1 MPRHKLDRRT
11 RRTRQLLKESLMSLI
26 LEKGYDAVTV
36 EEITDRADLGR
47 TTFYL
52 HYHDKDDLLLK
63 SIEAISQEL
72 IDQIS
77 ATPPIPLVF
86 QHAAENANLYRIIL
100 RGEGAYRASIHLRE
114 IISDAAEE
122 FLAARRAQTGL
133 EVDPSVPIDI
143 FSNYFAGSLLG
154 ILTWWLE
161 SDMPYPPEEMAE
173 MFQMLYFQG
182 ARQVLG
188 LPEEPLVGD

>member
-52 HYHDKDDLLLK
+52 HYRDKDDLLLK

-77 ATPPIPLVF
+77 STPPIPLVF
-86 QHAAENANLYRIIL
+86 QHAAENADLYRIIL

-114 IISDAAEE
+114 IISDTAEE
-122 FLAARRAQTGL
+122 FLAARKAQDGL
-133 EVDPSVPIDI
+133 EVDPIVPLDI

-173 MFQMLYFQG
+173 MFQRLYFQG
-182 ARQVLG
+182 AHQVLG
-188 LPEEPLVGD
+188 LPLEPLAES